1 MSGYRTRQN
10 ESPNRIFE
18 LGNFSGLLNAPDKR
32 GFFFSVWPYRLIRI
46 SLAGIFLWSGV
57 SKLFAPESFGVIIGA
72 YGIIPDN
79 WNLSV
84 AILLP
89 SLEVIL
95 AMGLVLDIR
104 GSLAGITGLLVL
116 FMAILAYGIQ
126 MGLDVDCGCFG
137 PNDPEAA
144 AFHGLRSA
152 FYRDLGLMAG
162 IGYLYVWRG
171 IDQNKPVGLW
181 HFFKFYL
188 KRRKEQ

>member
-10 ESPNRIFE
+10 ECPNRIFE

-46 SLAGIFLWSGV
+46 SLAVVFLWSGV
-57 SKLFAPESFGVIIGA
+57 SKLLAPDSFAVVIGA
-72 YGIIPDN
+72 YGIIPDS
-79 WNLSV
+79 WDLPVS
-84 AILLP
+84 ILLP
-89 SLEVIL
+89 ALEVIL
-95 AMGLVLDIR
+95 AAGILLDVR
-104 GSLAGITGLLVL
+104 GSLTGITGLLVL

-137 PNDPEAA
+137 PDDPEAV
-144 AFHGLRSA
+144 FHDLRPA

-171 IDQNKPVGLW
+171 IHQYKPVGLRR
-181 HFFKFYL
+181 FFKFYS